1 MKHLISRWEFSS
13 SQPPQRECRAPL
25 KKSSRMLTLECV
37 VNFITFQLK
46 FTTAGWLKSHFPC
59 FAHFSSSQWNSCYII
74 AGIIHN
80 LSFIHQGSRA
90 FSTMTKKNFL
100 CRYDFPLA
108 HFILEFSKIVTTI
121 FFPWWFRSAR
131 SLSRLCRSW
140 SAHFFTF
147 FHWCCWF
154 SHLELEFTSSVF
166 HADSQKATRKKKAN
180 ESDSESIFLKSKKA
194 SWKRNRRFFVNV
206 LSRELAP
213 YLLTREENKID
224 VQGGFEI

>member
-1 MKHLISRWEFSS
+1 MTTQHETSHQSLRVLIIATASEEMSK
-13 SQPPQRECRAPL
+13 APL

-46 FTTAGWLKSHFPC
+46 FTTAGWLKSHFAC

-108 HFILEFSKIVTTI
+108 HFILEFSKNVTTI
-121 FFPWWFRSAR
+121 FFPWWFRSVR
-131 SLSRLCRSW
+131 SLSRLCRSC

-147 FHWCCWF
+147 F
-154 SHLELEFTSSVF
+154 SLLLLIQSSWV
-166 HADSQKATRKKKAN
+166 RIY
-180 ESDSESIFLKSKKA
+180 IFRIPRRLAKGNTKEKSK
-194 SWKRNRRFFVNV
+194 WKRFRVNFFEKQKGK
-206 LSRELAP
+206 LEK
-213 YLLTREENKID
+213 E
-224 VQGGFEI
+224 